1 MDDLA
6 GQADELRASPHD
18 AILEGKLENVK
29 WLVDALSCIYS
40 SAHKGQDVTI
50 RLHSEGGLR
59 FLVQHTGVLQA
70 SVVVPAVAFS
80 SFRAL
85 NDSIQMAVNL
95 SLLME
100 CLNLFAS
107 GVSATL
113 VSAHLWYDGEGSALF
128 IRLWDGDADTV
139 CELKTLAI
147 DDEDDYDGRG
157 GNLIST
163 AGADLRLALDLGFY
177 NYEIVTAVVMNSDA
191 LRDALSELDYCG
203 ATTAEIRLSPDAPRF
218 TLSSP
223 AASVASINLDGL
235 GEEALCTVELPE
247 PTDRNIE
254 MFQSFQCKRNQCSV
268 YKLQHLARCRQGLGL
283 SETCKVQMN
292 AEGMLSIV
300 CRMKGLGDGVA
311 EGRGRINAADR
322 CFVEFV
328 IVAQEIDED
337 DEEEPGDVEQEAA
350 ISRVGDL
357 GRLTLVQ
364 REGGQMEEVEHEDA
378 DEDDEVPATPPTYE

>member
-1 MDDLA
+1 MDDLEER
-6 GQADELRASPHD
+6 ADFPRALPHD

-40 SAHKGQDVTI
+40 SAHKGQDVKI

-70 SVVVPAVAFS
+70 SVIIPAVAFS
-80 SFRAL
+80 SFRAVD
-85 NDSIQMAVNL
+85 DSIQMMVNL

-100 CLNLFAS
+100 CLNLFAA
-107 GVSATL
+107 GVSATP
-113 VSAHLWYDGEGSALF
+113 VSAHIWYGGEGSPLF

-147 DDEDDYDGRG
+147 DDDNDYDGHG
-157 GNLIST
+157 GNIALA
-163 AGADLRLALDLGFY
+163 AGVDLRLTLDLGFY
-177 NYEIVTAVVMNSDA
+177 NYEVVTAVVMNSDA

-203 ATTAEIRLSPDAPRF
+203 ATTAEIRLAPVAPRF

-223 AASVASINLDGL
+223 AASIASINLDGL

-254 MFQSFQCKRNQCSV
+254 MFQSFQCKRTQCSV
-268 YKLQHLARCRQGLGL
+268 YKLQHLARCRQGLGS

-300 CRMKGLGDGVA
+300 CRMKGLGDGLA
-311 EGRGRINAADR
+311 EGRGRIGAADR

-337 DEEEPGDVEQEAA
+337 DDEGDPDGVEHVTATA
-350 ISRVGDL
+350 HVGDPR
-357 GRLTLVQ
+357 RLTPVV
-364 REGGQMEEVEHEDA
+364 GGVEIEEAEHEDE
-378 DEDDEVPATPPTYE
+378 DEDDEVPATPPERG